1 MKTSRKRVVITGMG
15 ILSSLADNIADFRQ
29 ALLEKKNGIADSARF
44 SKWFANA
51 RAAEMLHQIHCPEL
65 SKEVV
70 SSLDNAALWAYKVGK
85 EALEQAELAT
95 HRECWNRWG

>member
-29 ALLEKKNGIADSARF
+29 ALLAKKNGIADSARF

-51 RAAEMLHQIHCPEL
+51 RAAEMLHKIHCP
-65 SKEVV
+65 
-70 SSLDNAALWAYKVGK
+70 
-85 EALEQAELAT
+85 
-95 HRECWNRWG
+95 